1 MVEASR
7 DPDPLPGRRRELGY
21 TVGDAARIAGIS
33 PTTVRVWE
41 RQGLVSSRRSPSG
54 YRYFGEEELS
64 RLRRIAYLRGTERLN
79 GAAIHRVLA
88 EESGRS
94 PRPRS
99 RNEIPVGLR
108 LRRLRQQRGMTLEQA
123 ATAAGLSA
131 SFLSSVERDQTGIS
145 PASLHKLADTYG
157 ATLTSIM
164 RRAAPRLA
172 QLKRLDSRRAIRN
185 HGVTMEQMVDGQTMM
200 DPSIFTVEPGAGS
213 GGSYSHAGEEFVYM
227 LQGSLEIVLG
237 VGERYT
243 LKAGESLYYPST
255 IEHRWR
261 NPGTELAQAL
271 WVNTPPTF

>member
-1 MVEASR
+1 MA
-7 DPDPLPGRRRELGY
+7 DAAPNRRRELGY

-41 RQGLVSSRRSPSG
+41 REGLVRSRRSASG
-54 YRYFGEEELS
+54 YRYFGEEELG
-64 RLRRIAYLRGTERLN
+64 RLRRIAYLRRTERLN

-88 EESGRS
+88 EEAGRT
-94 PRPRS
+94 PGPRS
-99 RNEIPVGLR
+99 RNEIAVGQR
-108 LRRLRQQRGMTLEQA
+108 LRRLRQQKGMTLEQA
-123 ATAAGLSA
+123 AAASGLSA

-145 PASLHKLADTYG
+145 PASMHKLAETYG

-172 QLKRLDSRRAIRN
+172 QLKRPGRRRAIRN
-185 HGVTMEQMVDGQTMM
+185 HGVTMEQLVDGQTMM

-237 VGERYT
+237 EGEKHS
-243 LKAGESLYYPST
+243 LKTGESLYYPST

-261 NPGTELAQAL
+261 NPGTETAQAL

>member
-1 MVEASR
+1 MAVTAPGPEPR
-7 DPDPLPGRRRELGY
+7 PGRRRELGY
-21 TVGDAARIAGIS
+21 TVGEAARIAGVS

-41 RQGLVSSRRSPSG
+41 RQGLLSSRRSPSG
-54 YRYFGEEELS
+54 YRYFGEEELA
-64 RLRRIAYLRGTERLN
+64 RLRRIVYLRSAERLN

-88 EESGRS
+88 EETGQA
-94 PRPRS
+94 PRARS
-99 RNEIPVGLR
+99 RNEIPVGPR

-172 QLKRLDSRRAIRN
+172 QLKRPGRRRAIRN
-185 HGVTMEQMVDGQTMM
+185 HGVTMEQLVDGQTMM
-200 DPSIFTVEPGAGS
+200 DPTIFTVEPGAGS
-213 GGSYSHAGEEFVYM
+213 GGNYSHAGEEFVYL

-237 VGERYT
+237 DSERY
-243 LKAGESLYYPST
+243 LLERGESLYYPST
-255 IEHRWR
+255 MEHRWR
-261 NPGTELAQAL
+261 NPGTETAQAL